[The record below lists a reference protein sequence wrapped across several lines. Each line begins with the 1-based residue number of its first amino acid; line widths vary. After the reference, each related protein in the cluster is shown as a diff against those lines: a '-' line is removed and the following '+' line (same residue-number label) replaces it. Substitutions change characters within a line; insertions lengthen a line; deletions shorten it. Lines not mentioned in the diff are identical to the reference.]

1 MTAATSARR
10 AGKGSRRRE
19 IVRQGQG
26 LTPREKATLKAI
38 EAWFRRWAEG
48 GKKGNGR

>member
-1 MTAATSARR
+1 MTAATSTRR
-10 AGKGSRRRE
+10 AGKESRRRE

-26 LTPREKATLKAI
+26 VTPRENAALKAI